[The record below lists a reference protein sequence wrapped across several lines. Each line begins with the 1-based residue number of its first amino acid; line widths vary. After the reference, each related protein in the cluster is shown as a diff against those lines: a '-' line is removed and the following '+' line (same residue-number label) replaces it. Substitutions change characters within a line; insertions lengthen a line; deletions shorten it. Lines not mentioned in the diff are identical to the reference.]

1 MEEVKSLE
9 GYGRLKMGTAEC
21 VSDDMIRGDDG
32 ASERVRKIATTQI
45 GCGLVSMIRVVAPA
59 DNMHYDA
66 KG

>member
-32 ASERVRKIATTQI
+32 VLRFDKRLP
-45 GCGLVSMIRVVAPA
+45 GLGGICPVVT
-59 DNMHYDA
+59 
-66 KG
+66 

>member
-45 GCGLVSMIRVVAPA
+45 GCGLVSMI
-59 DNMHYDA
+59 
-66 KG
+66 